1 MGVRLA
7 AVPVLIALILAG
19 CGGGDDDAITEGSL
33 RDCLADQGLRQRPE
47 GSTPNAPLFNLSP
60 DFRMQVRGGG
70 SVGLLVEGSDE
81 KARRRAADIRGSLQ
95 TLGIAD
101 PDSRLVARRN
111 VIAVFERAPTSDA
124 REAVASCLD

>member
-1 MGVRLA
+1 MGARFA

-19 CGGGDDDAITEGSL
+19 CGGGDDAITEGSL

-60 DFRMQVRGGG
+60 DFRMQVQGGA

-101 PDSRLVARRN
+101 PAERLLTKRN
-111 VIAVFERAPTSDA
+111 AIAVFERTPSSKT